1 MTIAAD
7 LLATCHDSFGQGIP
21 VIEDIIRYNGKLI
34 DSSRFDN
41 SAFSKPFDV
50 YQFPDKSELIISG
63 SHLKT
68 ASVRTW
74 SF

>member
-21 VIEDIIRYNGKLI
+21 VIEDIIRYRGKLI
-34 DSSRFDN
+34 D